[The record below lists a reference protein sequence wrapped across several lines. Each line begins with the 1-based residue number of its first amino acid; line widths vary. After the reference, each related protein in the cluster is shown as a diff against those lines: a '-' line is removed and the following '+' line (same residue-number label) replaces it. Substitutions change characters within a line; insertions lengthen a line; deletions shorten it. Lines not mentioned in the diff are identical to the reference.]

1 MPRSTENK
9 TPIKQKQNDQRKVN
23 CSGLLLRGTPV
34 EIMFTISSGGLVVN
48 SMTQNDGS
56 DLRSH
61 RKEWSS
67 DTRDRMAESQML
79 YVKCPKQAN
88 L

>member
-1 MPRSTENK
+1 M
-9 TPIKQKQNDQRKVN
+9 
-23 CSGLLLRGTPV
+23 
-34 EIMFTISSGGLVVN
+34 EIMFRISFGGFLIN

-67 DTRDRMAESQML
+67 DTPDSMAQSRML
-79 YVKCPKQAN
+79 YMKCPKQAN
-88 L
+88 LQG